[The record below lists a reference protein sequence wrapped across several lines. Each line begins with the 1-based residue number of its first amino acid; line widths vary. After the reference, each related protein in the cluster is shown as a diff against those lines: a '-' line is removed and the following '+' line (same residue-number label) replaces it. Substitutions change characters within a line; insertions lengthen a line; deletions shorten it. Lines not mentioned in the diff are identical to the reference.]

1 MTCRKVVRYLYYLY
15 VCGKALQLN
24 HTFMSA
30 PLVSTN
36 SSDSLLIQ
44 RMKAGDIDALLEIR
58 DRHYKYLLVQAY
70 HLTQCE
76 HESRDVVQECF
87 IDFWERRNSLND
99 LQFNIPAYLGTA
111 IRHRSL
117 DHLRKVKTR
126 RNHVYQYAS
135 QQSHSYFPD
144 PAANNEL
151 RLELHNAIQSLPA
164 QQLKVFVG
172 KYIEGK
178 RYKEISACTGITEH
192 TVRSYLAEAMK
203 RLRVKLIHL
212 K

>member
-1 MTCRKVVRYLYYLY
+1 
-15 VCGKALQLN
+15 
-24 HTFMSA
+24 MSV
-30 PLVSTN
+30 PLVSTT
-36 SSDSLLIQ
+36 SSDDLLIQ
-44 RMKAGDIDALLEIR
+44 RMKAGDLEALLEVR
-58 DRHYKYLLVQAY
+58 DRLHKYLVVQAY
-70 HLTQCE
+70 HFTHCE
-76 HESRDVVQECF
+76 HEAMDVVQECF
-87 IDFWERRNSLND
+87 IDFWERRNSLNGTP
-99 LQFNIPAYLGTA
+99 FNISAYLSKA
-111 IRHRSL
+111 IRYRSF
-117 DHLRKVKTR
+117 DHLQKVKTR
-126 RNHVYQYAS
+126 RNHIYQYAT
-135 QQSHSYFPD
+135 QQPRSFFSD